1 MTWAEFHNLNQGL
14 QYKIDSYSYSAIYN
28 FVKMKRHVLKSWGFG
43 ALLMGLT
50 SVVLLKVEESAC
62 YSLPQLQSLS
72 DLRLQPATFG
82 LQVWLSKH

>member
-50 SVVLLKVEESAC
+50 SVVLLKVEESRAVTITA
-62 YSLPQLQSLS
+62 LPLH
-72 DLRLQPATFG
+72 RGNEMRPRC
-82 LQVWLSKH
+82 